1 METARALATQVTVV
15 GGLGRSSGTSA
26 LSYRPKL
33 HRLES
38 ELNKLDVSCI
48 YLNKLPIL
56 TPGFCPGSRLN
67 ESDRLRQ
74 RASNFDGTITIRAR
88 GERRPDGALPVDTG
102 RVGICF

>member
-33 HRLES
+33 HI
-38 ELNKLDVSCI
+38 NKLDASCI

-56 TPGFCPGSRLN
+56 APGFCPGSRLN